1 MERDCYLVTG
11 CAGFIGSYVTEALLA
26 QGKTVVG
33 IDNFCDFYNPQIK
46 RQNIANALQNKH
58 FVLKKTDIRNKE
70 DLQQI
75 FKEYRPKLVIHLAA
89 MAGVRPSI
97 EQPELYN
104 EVNITGTLNIL
115 EAMKA
120 FEVNKLVFAS
130 SSSVYGNNKKVPFA
144 ETDNVDKAISPYA
157 STKKAAEVIAHTY
170 HYLYGIDMMLLRFFT
185 VYGERQRPDLAIH
198 KFTKMISEGKPIPFY
213 GDGTSRRDYTY
224 IEDIV
229 NGVLMSLNYVE
240 NHENIYEILNIGES
254 RTISLKEMVE
264 TIEKALNKKAIIDQ
278 QPMQPGD
285 VTQTYADI
293 TKAKQLIGYEPKTDF
308 EEGIAHFVAWY
319 QNKK

>member
-26 QGKTVVG
+26 QGKIVVG

-70 DLQQI
+70 NLQQI

-240 NHENIYEILNIGES
+240 NHENVYEILNIGES

-278 QPMQPGD
+278 QSMQPGD

>member
-26 QGKTVVG
+26 QGKAVVG

-240 NHENIYEILNIGES
+240 NHENVYEILNIGES

-308 EEGIAHFVAWY
+308 EEGIAHFVTWY

>member
-70 DLQQI
+70 NLQQI

>member
-26 QGKTVVG
+26 QGKAVVG

-70 DLQQI
+70 NLQQI

-308 EEGIAHFVAWY
+308 EEGIAHFVTWY

>member
-26 QGKTVVG
+26 QGKAVVG

-70 DLQQI
+70 NLQQI

-198 KFTKMISEGKPIPFY
+198 KFTKMISEGNPIPFY

>member
-26 QGKTVVG
+26 QGKAVVG

>member
-26 QGKTVVG
+26 QGKAVVG

-308 EEGIAHFVAWY
+308 EEGIAHFVTWY

>member
-26 QGKTVVG
+26 QGKAVVG

-46 RQNIANALQNKH
+46 KQNIANALQNKH
-58 FVLKKTDIRNKE
+58 FVLKKMDIRNKE
-70 DLQQI
+70 NLQQI